1 MGKVDKKLEARLIAA
16 LDAADVMYAE
26 FMDASCTI
34 QEQVAIYKAAH
45 AKVRAARKA
54 LSAA

>member
-1 MGKVDKKLEARLIAA
+1 MDKKLEARLIAA